1 MSISSFIISMSEE
14 SEAES
19 ELDEETSGLRGRL
32 YLIIS
37 SFFLCFVDWI
47 SFLFGCLTTITF
59 CFGFETSAGGS

>member
-1 MSISSFIISMSEE
+1 MSEE
-14 SEAES
+14 SDAEA
-19 ELDEETSGLRGRL
+19 ELDEETSGLRERL

-37 SFFLCFVDWI
+37 SFFECFVDWR